1 MTGSRRALVRLLLR
15 PTLRTIRWIPF
26 GPIVVLGAW
35 VAWSGARNEGNPAA
49 VALPIATAMLGLWLC
64 LLFEDAASEIAAPS
78 PVPLWLRRTVRIM
91 IATPSVAAAW
101 FTFTW
106 LGPLHGPTAPMAAMV
121 GAVIVAAL
129 ACAAVTTRF
138 VSSTRSGPVA
148 AVGLIGAV
156 LVLPILLA
164 RVLER
169 PISIDPSRVVLG
181 DPLTY
186 WACTIAVAAAVLVL
200 AHRDPALRGFRPSI
214 RAPSRRRM
222 SPVPAREPR

>member
-1 MTGSRRALVRLLLR
+1 MSGHPAAVVGPLLR
-15 PTLRTIRWIPF
+15 PSLRTIRWIP
-26 GPIVVLGAW
+26 LGAIVALGGW
-35 VAWSGARNEGNPAA
+35 VVWSGAREEGNPAA
-49 VALPIATAMLGLWLC
+49 IALPIATTMLGLWLC

-78 PVPLWLRRTVRIM
+78 PVPLWLRRAIRIT
-91 IATPSVAAAW
+91 IAAPPVAAAW
-101 FTFTW
+101 FAFTW
-106 LGPLHGPTAPMAAMV
+106 LGPLHGPTPPMAAMV
-121 GAVIVAAL
+121 AAVIVVAL
-129 ACAAVTTRF
+129 ACAAVSTRF

-148 AVGLIGAV
+148 AVGLVGAV

-186 WACTIAVAAAVLVL
+186 WASTIAVAAAVLVL

-214 RAPSRRRM
+214 RAPSRRSV

>member
-78 PVPLWLRRTVRIM
+78 PVPLWLRRAIRIM
-91 IATPSVAAAW
+91 MATPPVAAAW
-101 FTFTW
+101 FAFTW
-106 LGPLHGPTAPMAAMV
+106 LGPLDGPTPPMAAMV
-121 GAVIVAAL
+121 AAVTVVAL

-181 DPLTY
+181 DPFTY
-186 WACTIAVAAAVLVL
+186 WASTIAVAAAVLVL
-200 AHRDPALRGFRPSI
+200 AHRDPALRGFRPSTW
-214 RAPSRRRM
+214 APSRRHV
-222 SPVPAREPR
+222 SPMPAQEPR